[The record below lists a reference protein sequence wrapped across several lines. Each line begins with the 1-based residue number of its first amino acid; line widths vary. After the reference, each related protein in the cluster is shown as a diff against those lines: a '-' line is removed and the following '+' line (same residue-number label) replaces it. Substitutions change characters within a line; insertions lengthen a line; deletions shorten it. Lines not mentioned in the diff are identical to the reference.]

1 MIFFLYHALS
11 SKKASSYWLWLL
23 CILIILYAFSMHST
37 FFDQFI
43 YSIYFNSFI
52 LFWYGWFF
60 LHIFTFFFLNWSIVG
75 LHCCV
80 SFCCIAKWIS
90 LICIYVCVY
99 ICVHFDIYVYTFVC
113 VYIHTYTYIS
123 YKHTHIYIYQADS
136 LCCVAETN
144 TAVWIRASQVV
155 LLGKSLPANAGR
167 CKRCGLN
174 PWVGKI
180 PWRRAQQPTPVSCQ
194 ENPMDRGTWW
204 VTIHGVAELHMT
216 EAT

>member
-1 MIFFLYHALS
+1 MIFLYHALS

-23 CILIILYAFSMHST
+23 CILIICFQYVFNIFLINLFIQYILTHL
-37 FFDQFI
+37 FFFGMVDFFFI
-43 YSIYFNSFI
+43 
-52 LFWYGWFF
+52 F
-60 LHIFTFFFLNWSIVG
+60 LIFFLNWSIVG

-99 ICVHFDIYVYTFVC
+99 VCVHFDIYVYTFVC

-136 LCCVAETN
+136 LCCAAETN
-144 TAVWIRASQVV
+144 TTVWIRASQVV
-155 LLGKSLPANAGR
+155 LLGKSLPANADR

-180 PWRRAQQPTPVSCQ
+180 PWRRAQKPTPVSCQ

-204 VTIHGVAELHMT
+204 VTIRGVAELDMT